1 MATVRDGD
9 KAVLL
14 VIDVQVGVMKAA
26 WDAPRVI
33 RNVARA
39 VERARG
45 AGVPVVWVQHADD
58 QLALGS
64 PAWRWVPELVP
75 AIGEALIPKQFN
87 SSFEK
92 TTLEEELARLG
103 ASRVVLA
110 GAASNWCIRAT
121 AYGALDRGYDVTLI
135 EDAHTTESLELDD
148 GVTIAAEAVVN
159 ELNLAMKWLT
169 YPGRNSGTATAEAV
183 DFAPNAGRAEAPET
197 SDPLALWHRI
207 ARARDASGLA
217 LLLADDV
224 VFHSPVVH
232 TPQRGKPIVTQY
244 LAAALRVF
252 GNESFRYVRELR
264 GEHDAVLEF
273 ELELDSTRINGVD
286 MLRWDDEGRVVEFK
300 VMLRP
305 LKAVNLIHQKM
316 AAMLQGG

>member
-121 AYGALDRGYDVTLI
+121 AYAALDRGYDVTLV

-148 GVTIAAEAVVN
+148 GSKIEAQTVID
-159 ELNLAMKWLT
+159 ELNLAMKWLS
-169 YPGRNSGTATAEAV
+169 YPGRKSATAIAEEV
-183 DFAPNAGRAEAPET
+183 DFT
-197 SDPLALWHRI
+197 SAHGADPLALWHRI
-207 ARARDASGLA
+207 ARERDAGGLA
-217 LLLADDV
+217 PLLADNV

-232 TPQRGKPIVTQY
+232 TPQRGKAIVTQY

-264 GEHDAVLEF
+264 SERDAVLEF
-273 ELELDSTRINGVD
+273 EVELDGIRVNGVD
-286 MLRWDDEGRVVEFK
+286 MLRWDDAGRVVEFK